1 MDSVLAIQSRIA
13 AIQSRIAELDPSR
26 ATGVGTTTVG
36 SASLGSASFGSV
48 LAEVQ
53 SVAGAVDVAGGAS
66 LVDSDDVPI
75 ALKTY
80 GNGKIPDAALSP
92 IAGGDG
98 HQLWAPAARSFE
110 ALRAAAAAD
119 GVTMGITDSYRTYES
134 QVDLAARKGLYAQ
147 GGLAAVPGT
156 SRHGWGMALDLQLD
170 SAAQAWMVEHADEY
184 GFTTIARE
192 PWHWE
197 YHPTH

>member
-26 ATGVGTTTVG
+26 ATAPVGT
-36 SASLGSASFGSV
+36 ASFGAV
-48 LAEVQ
+48 LAAEVS
-53 SVAGAVDVAGGAS
+53 SVAGVDVAGGAA

-75 ALKTY
+75 ALKAY
-80 GNGKIPDAALSP
+80 GNGKIPDSALSS

-156 SRHGWGMALDLQLD
+156 SRHGWGMALDLRLD
-170 SAAQAWMVEHADEY
+170 SSAQAWMQEHADEY
-184 GFTTIARE
+184 GFSTIARE